1 MATPMLRSH
10 AFRPRKLIVGPA
22 VLKMKPTI
30 ELMRMATDLRP
41 LFNALTITPIV
52 VPTARTTAETVKPY
66 FLNMFITPHKAII
79 WSKIVLS
86 HSQEHQYRL
95 MLLKMRENNSGCVSL
110 ATFSFARSLVARSLF
125 SS

>member
-1 MATPMLRSH
+1 MATPILRSH

-52 VPTARTTAETVKPY
+52 VPTARTTAGTVKPY

-79 WSKIVLS
+79 LSKTVLS

-95 MLLKMRENNSGCVSL
+95 MLLRTRENNSGCVSL
-110 ATFSFARSLVARSLF
+110 ATCSFARSLVARSLF